1 MCTRG
6 DAAEEA
12 RTELRVR
19 HKLNSRLFT
28 IYGALQINFLYFG
41 EAEFTE
47 LDLLV
52 QNFVPSHAQTVFP
65 VWLVPHPALVLGFT
79 PFHRPPFCL
88 ISSTSTTG
96 GT

>member
-6 DAAEEA
+6 DAAEELKEEA

-52 QNFVPSHAQTVFP
+52 QNFVPSHPQTVFP

-79 PFHRPPFCL
+79 PPLPHFV
-88 ISSTSTTG
+88 S
-96 GT
+96 